1 MTRAA
6 IAMDGQVISEHFG
19 KTKSFLFVNYEGDH
33 LLSREVIAA
42 PTEEHVPGLFPKW
55 IKEMGADRVVAGG
68 MGSQAKRFFES
79 LGIDVLTVTSMD
91 VEEGVKA
98 LLSGGLATVE
108 TDCAHDSDCKK

>member
-6 IAMDGQVISEHFG
+6 IAMDGNVISEHFG

-55 IKEMGADRVVAGG
+55 IKEMGPTELSPEAWDPRPRDFLNPSA
-68 MGSQAKRFFES
+68 
-79 LGIDVLTVTSMD
+79 SMF
-91 VEEGVKA
+91 
-98 LLSGGLATVE
+98 SP
-108 TDCAHDSDCKK
+108 